1 MKILICGVGAIGS
14 NLVRNLIPDLKGE
27 HEITVLDMD
36 IVEKRN
42 VTPGTQWFTP
52 DQIGLPKVEALQYN
66 VYQTF
71 QREVEPLY
79 KNFPDG
85 NWENDKLDDENV
97 PSLWGA
103 VGVYDL
109 VIDCFDN
116 HQARKNLQ
124 DSWRDEKNELPEET
138 ASLLHIGFSDQF
150 TFEIEWA
157 ENYQVPTDITTGMD
171 ICEMEGA
178 AGFVNSVAA
187 LGALVVEKFIWNHD
201 KMRVLGG
208 KYQRSFVS

>member
-1 MKILICGVGAIGS
+1 MKILICGAGSIGS
-14 NLVRNLIPDLKGE
+14 NLVRNLVPDLKGQ

-36 IVEKRN
+36 TVEDRN

-71 QREVEPLY
+71 QREIQIINKQFGGQEDSSKY
-79 KNFPDG
+79 
-85 NWENDKLDDENV
+85 V
-97 PSLWGA
+97 PKWAEEYNLI
-103 VGVYDL
+103 V
-109 VIDCFDN
+109 DCFDN
-116 HQARKNLQ
+116 SKSRALIQNMYPDDRY
-124 DSWRDEKNELPEET
+124 DI
-138 ASLLHIGFSDQF
+138 LHIGFSDKF

-178 AGFVNSVAA
+178 AGFVNSVAS
-187 LGALVVEKFIWNHD
+187 LGALVVENFIWKND

>member
-1 MKILICGVGAIGS
+1 MKILIAGVGAIGS
-14 NLVRNLIPDLKGE
+14 NLVRNLVPDLKGQ

-36 IVEKRN
+36 TVEDRN

-66 VYQTF
+66 VYQAF
-71 QREVEPLY
+71 QREIEVRNE
-79 KNFPDG
+79 KFIDQ
-85 NWENDKLDDENV
+85 
-97 PSLWGA
+97 SLHD
-103 VGVYDL
+103 YDL

-116 HQARKNLQ
+116 H
-124 DSWRDEKNELPEET
+124 DSRG
-138 ASLLHIGFSDQF
+138 AIQQSLHMDGVMRWGNTKVVHIGFSDKF

-178 AGFVNSVAA
+178 AGFVNSVAS
-187 LGALVVEKFIWNHD
+187 LGALVVENFIWKND